1 MLCTTYN
8 IVIDVGQDMGIYTPY
23 DRLDMW
29 ITISSCVEHSPLDIL
44 LSSHKLVTKGNKLDF
59 CSNHIYGKQVKSIY
73 YIGSSRK
80 TVPLELMHS
89 NLCTIPTKS
98 LVDSLHFIAFIDDY
112 SKKSCLY
119 Y

>member
-44 LSSHKLVTKGNKLDF
+44 LSFMRLITIECTFMPNFMALA
-59 CSNHIYGKQVKSIY
+59 CEAQ
-73 YIGSSRK
+73 YILTYNITLGALPSFVILLGVVWDLRSFLGSWQI
-80 TVPLELMHS
+80 L
-89 NLCTIPTKS
+89 
-98 LVDSLHFIAFIDDY
+98 
-112 SKKSCLY
+112 
-119 Y
+119 